1 MSGLWCRWLL
11 APLALVVAG
20 GVAAAAVALHVP
32 DPAIE
37 PALAQRQPDVAHGAY
52 VAVLGDCVAC
62 HTAAGGRAFA
72 GGLKFETPVGAI
84 YSSNITPDA
93 QTGIGRYDLKG
104 FIRVMRYG
112 VKPDGTRLYP
122 AMPYTS
128 YDKVSDEDLQDL
140 FAYLQHDVSPV
151 SQATRSG
158 GIVWPLTMR
167 WPLALWDAAFHHPT
181 HYIDDPSR
189 SGQWNRGAYLV
200 QGLAHCGTCHTPRGV
215 ALQEKDVDGRTELY
229 LSGASLDFSSPVN
242 LRGNIG
248 DGLGRW
254 TAADIAELLKT
265 GVNAH
270 SAVTG
275 PMAEVVQD
283 SSQYMTDADVAAI
296 AAYLKSLS
304 PAAATGH
311 ASFAADDATLRA
323 IMAGGETSVGGRIF
337 MDSCAACHRLS
348 GDGAG
353 RAFPGLAGNAAV
365 LSQDPSS
372 LIEVIL
378 NGARLPSTAGAP
390 SGLAMPPFGWRYD
403 NAAIAQLATFLRAS
417 WGNHASA
424 VTETQVVAVRQRDDV
439 MAPNAEPRQAATAGE
454 TAQASRR

>member
-1 MSGLWCRWLL
+1 
-11 APLALVVAG
+11 
-20 GVAAAAVALHVP
+20 
-32 DPAIE
+32 
-37 PALAQRQPDVAHGAY
+37 LAQRQADVGHGAY

-72 GGLKFETPVGAI
+72 GGLKFATPVGAI

-122 AMPYTS
+122 AMPYTA

-158 GIVWPLTMR
+158 GMAWPLTMR

-275 PMAEVVQD
+275 PMAEVVED

-304 PAAATGH
+304 PSAATGH
-311 ASFAADDATLRA
+311 AGFAADGATLRT
-323 IMAGGETSVGGRIF
+323 IMAGDEKSVGGRIF
-337 MDSCAACHRLS
+337 MDSCASCHRLS

-353 RAFPGLAGNAAV
+353 RAFPGLAGNAVV
-365 LSQDPSS
+365 LSEDPSS

-378 NGARLPSTAGAP
+378 HGARLPSTSGAP

-403 NAAIAQLATFLRAS
+403 NAAIAQLATFLRTS
-417 WGNHASA
+417 WGNHAASVA
-424 VTETQVVAVRQRDDV
+424 ETQVGAVRQRDAV
-439 MAPNAEPRQAATAGE
+439 VVVKAEPLQAAAAGGA
-454 TAQASRR
+454 AQASSR